1 MLELRALKK
10 MPKLM
15 RTLEELRCE
24 GVNFNALELV
34 FFKDALAHLRI
45 HIFCE
50 MEQILGQ
57 YPSWYWHLIYCI
69 YSHVLFGF
77 SSKAEARWP
86 IARQI
91 VPTRAEALP
100 LIPAPSAKKGK
111 WGAKAPRKTGAA
123 GAPHSTS
130 VRGHRWKSVKAIV
143 DQVLV
148 DVGARTSD
156 ELPIGVN
163 LNRYQYL

>member
-1 MLELRALKK
+1 MMIMRPCWLMPKVSPRRPTRLPQIMLELRALKK

-57 YPSWYWHLIYCI
+57 YPS
-69 YSHVLFGF
+69 
-77 SSKAEARWP
+77 
-86 IARQI
+86 
-91 VPTRAEALP
+91 
-100 LIPAPSAKKGK
+100 
-111 WGAKAPRKTGAA
+111 
-123 GAPHSTS
+123 
-130 VRGHRWKSVKAIV
+130 
-143 DQVLV
+143 
-148 DVGARTSD
+148 
-156 ELPIGVN
+156 
-163 LNRYQYL
+163 